1 MEESRFTELDIK
13 VETLR
18 SRCTRENGA
27 AFAEFGAKLDIG
39 WIYHDN
45 ALEGVVLTYGE
56 IKEAIERKMIS
67 DVSLV
72 SIYEEIRN
80 YKAGIDFA
88 RETARA
94 HAPQRK
100 KRGLVS
106 VELIKQLHEVLTP
119 EDKAKG
125 NPYRKDNPLHRTYF
139 HEIATPDKIPVKMR
153 KLCEWLDDEGTETL
167 HPVVRAAGAHHR
179 LMAIYPW
186 AKNSGKVARLL
197 MNLLL
202 LRDGYP
208 PAVIH
213 SIERQRYYDSLRAEN
228 GTLTGLVLDAL
239 HVYADTAHRFLDE
252 LSEARRGGPMNSRAA
267 S

>member
-1 MEESRFTELDIK
+1 MEETRFFELDAK
-13 VETLR
+13 VESLR
-18 SRCTRENGA
+18 GRRANGENA
-27 AFAEFGAKLDIG
+27 VAFAEFGEKLDIG

-45 ALEGVVLTYGE
+45 ALEGVVLSYHE
-56 IKEAIERKMIS
+56 IKDALDRKMIS
-67 DVSLV
+67 DVSLI

-80 YKAGIDFA
+80 HKAAVDLV

-94 HAPQRK
+94 HAMHRK
-100 KRGLVS
+100 KKGLITVDM
-106 VELIKQLHEVLTP
+106 VKQLHEIVTP

-139 HEIATPDKIPVKMR
+139 HEIAPPDKIPIRMR
-153 KLCEWLDDEGTETL
+153 KLCEWLDEEDTDAL
-167 HPVVRAAGAHHR
+167 HPVTRAAGIHFR

-202 LRDGYP
+202 LREGYP

-213 SIERQRYYDSLRAEN
+213 SIERQRYYDSLRLDN

-239 HVYADTAHRFLDE
+239 TNYAETAHRFLDE
-252 LSEARRGGPMNSRAA
+252 VEEVRRNRRIA